1 MRISTNRAAITAL
14 VATIA
19 SIGLMPG
26 SARASDYD
34 EAVNGD
40 LSGDR
45 LAPTVLGVGVG
56 SNRVTANSGPGD
68 REYFSINV
76 GSGFAL
82 SAIVLDAFAGD
93 DPRAF
98 IGVQAGSTFTVDFS
112 TQDPSSLLGY
122 ALFGPFDPGVGN
134 DMLQLIG
141 EGPGSIGFTG
151 PLAAGVYTF
160 WAQQTGAASTYT
172 LDLQITQIPEPSLL
186 GLVAC
191 TAIALRRRA
200 R

>member
-1 MRISTNRAAITAL
+1 MRITMNRAAMTGLIATTAL
-14 VATIA
+14 L
-19 SIGLMPG
+19 GLSP
-26 SARASDYD
+26 ADAWASDYD

-45 LAPTVLGVGVG
+45 LAPTVLSVGVG
-56 SNRVTANSGPGD
+56 SNRVSANSGPGD

-76 GSGFAL
+76 GSGLQL

-98 IGVQAGSTFTVDFS
+98 IGVQAGSVFTVDFS

-134 DMLQLIG
+134 DMLPLIG
-141 EGPGSIGFTG
+141 EGPGAIGFTG

-172 LDLQITQIPEPSLL
+172 LDLQITQIPEPSVLAL
-186 GLVAC
+186 FAC
-191 TAIALRRRA
+191 TAITLRRRA

>member
-1 MRISTNRAAITAL
+1 MRITTTRAALAGLIT
-14 VATIA
+14 TIA
-19 SIGLMPG
+19 SVGLMPG
-26 SARASDYD
+26 GVWAIDYD
-34 EAVNGD
+34 EAVDGD

-45 LAPTVLGVGVG
+45 LAPTLLSVGVG
-56 SNRVTANSGPGD
+56 SNRVSANSGPGD

-82 SAIVLDAFAGD
+82 SAIILDAFAGD

-98 IGVQAGSTFTVDFS
+98 IGVQTGSTFTVDFS

-134 DMLQLIG
+134 DMLQLMG
-141 EGPGSIGFTG
+141 EGPGAIGFTG
-151 PLAAGVYTF
+151 PLAEGVYTF

-186 GLVAC
+186 GLAAC
-191 TAIALRRRA
+191 TAITLRRRK
-200 R
+200 